1 MTFDKFISPLIPMF
15 ESVTKKHGLDYTDAQ
30 DAIQETTISL
40 WRKFSTGKL
49 DLGKNTTAYAAQLIN
64 WRSLDICRA
73 KKKFS
78 EMFVAVTDDNNLDTI
93 PHPVEPVK
101 RRFPTRILSY
111 AKTRL
116 KPRDYEIFV
125 DHFIRG
131 KSVNETAERFGLD
144 KAIVYMVRCRSLK
157 KIKNSYKSET

>member
-1 MTFDKFISPLIPMF
+1 
-15 ESVTKKHGLDYTDAQ
+15 
-30 DAIQETTISL
+30 
-40 WRKFSTGKL
+40 
-49 DLGKNTTAYAAQLIN
+49 
-64 WRSLDICRA
+64 
-73 KKKFS
+73 
-78 EMFVAVTDDNNLDTI
+78 MFVSISEDNDLDTL
-93 PHPVEPVK
+93 PCPVEPPK
-101 RRFPTRILSY
+101 PPFTTKILSY

-157 KIKNSYKSET
+157 KVKTWNTNTSN